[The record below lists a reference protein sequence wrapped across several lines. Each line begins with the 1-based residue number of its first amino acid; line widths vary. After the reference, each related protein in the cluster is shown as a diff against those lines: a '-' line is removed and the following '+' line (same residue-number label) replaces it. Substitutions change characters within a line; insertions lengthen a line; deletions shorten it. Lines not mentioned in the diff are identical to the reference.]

1 MGYMRITLKATN
13 IEHTN
18 AIDSYVTKRMKELE
32 RVLDAKEQSEVAR
45 IDIGAT
51 SKHHKEGKEQYYA
64 EITFHVKGKDFR
76 IVVKSPDLYAAI
88 DKMKDD
94 IVREVTRHH
103 DRTRSLKKA
112 GAREIKSRMKRS

>member
-1 MGYMRITLKATN
+1 MRITPKATN

-18 AIDSYVTKRMKELE
+18 AIDSYVTKRLKELE
-32 RVLDAKEQSEVAR
+32 KVLDAKEKSEVAR
-45 IDIGAT
+45 VDIGAT
-51 SKHHKEGKEQYYA
+51 SKHHKEGKEHFYA

-76 IVVKSPDLYAAI
+76 VVVKSPDLYAAI

-94 IVREVTRHH
+94 IVHEVTRHH

-112 GAREIKSRMKRS
+112 GGRELKNRMKRA

>member
-1 MGYMRITLKATN
+1 MRITLKATN

-18 AIDSYVTKRMKELE
+18 AIDSYVSKRLKELE
-32 RVLDAKEQSEVAR
+32 KVLDAKEKSEVAR
-45 IDIGAT
+45 VDIGST

-76 IVVKSPDLYAAI
+76 VVVKSPDLYAAI

-94 IVREVTRHH
+94 IVHEVTRHH

-112 GAREIKSRMKRS
+112 GGREIKNRMKRA